1 LTEVTLNP
9 VGVKSG
15 AVREGNRVKTAL
27 AAPIYRKAGEPYV
40 RKSSS
45 HGFTKIGVVPSERR
59 SMSAAI
65 GQHHLPER
73 SWRKSVHIC

>member
-1 LTEVTLNP
+1 LTEAILNP

-27 AAPIYRKAGEPYV
+27 AAPIYREAREPYV

-45 HGFTKIGVVPSERR
+45 HGSRKIGVVPSERR
-59 SMSAAI
+59 SMSAASYVLLPGSYLLS
-65 GQHHLPER
+65 GQG
-73 SWRKSVHIC
+73 V